1 MFLYII
7 FFLPSFVLT
16 SRLWLRIPF
25 FTQQPAARGRP
36 VNPLQFLA
44 DRAESD
50 VDDPDLGAAALEDDA
65 EGGGGTAG
73 DFRPSTTFADWPEDN
88 AKREVAPRHRPGA
101 SQPGAGSAAAPGG
114 PGGGKKR
121 RAVPTLFGS
130 RPKKPKGSA
139 AATRRDEAATKAIC
153 FRKEVKKPPL
163 VSA

>member
-1 MFLYII
+1 M
-7 FFLPSFVLT
+7 
-16 SRLWLRIPF
+16 
-25 FTQQPAARGRP
+25 
-36 VNPLQFLA
+36 
-44 DRAESD
+44 ESD

-73 DFRPSTTFADWPEDN
+73 NFRPSATFTDWPDDDTEG
-88 AKREVAPRHRPGA
+88 EVAPRHRPGA
-101 SQPGAGSAAAPGG
+101 SQPGAGSSAAPGA

-139 AATRRDEAATKAIC
+139 AATRRDEAAAKAIR

>member
-1 MFLYII
+1 M
-7 FFLPSFVLT
+7 
-16 SRLWLRIPF
+16 
-25 FTQQPAARGRP
+25 
-36 VNPLQFLA
+36 
-44 DRAESD
+44 ESD

-73 DFRPSTTFADWPEDN
+73 DFRPSATFADWPNDDAEG
-88 AKREVAPRHRPGA
+88 EVAPRHRPGA
-101 SQPGAGSAAAPGG
+101 SQPGAGSSATPGA

-139 AATRRDEAATKAIC
+139 PATRRYEAAARAIR
-153 FRKEVKKPPL
+153 FLKEVKKPPL